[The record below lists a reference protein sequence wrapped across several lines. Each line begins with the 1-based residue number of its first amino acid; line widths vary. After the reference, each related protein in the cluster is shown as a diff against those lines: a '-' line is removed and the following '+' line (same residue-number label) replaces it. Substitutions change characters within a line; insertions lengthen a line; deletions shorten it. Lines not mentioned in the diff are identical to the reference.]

1 MGCRSI
7 GATAR
12 LASADSS
19 RRHLGWTFKGPRALR
34 PSRPGATADPELLVM
49 SIIPLDL
56 ERRFEQRWAAR
67 FSGAL
72 QEHRLEG
79 QYQQLTASGKRKRKA
94 RRVESAGS
102 RSAPSGVSSINRAD

>member
-1 MGCRSI
+1 
-7 GATAR
+7 
-12 LASADSS
+12 
-19 RRHLGWTFKGPRALR
+19 
-34 PSRPGATADPELLVM
+34 M

-56 ERRFEQRWAAR
+56 ERRFEQRWTAR

-72 QEHRLEG
+72 QEHRREG
-79 QYQQLTASGKRKRKA
+79 QCQQLTASGKRKRKA

>member
-1 MGCRSI
+1 
-7 GATAR
+7 
-12 LASADSS
+12 
-19 RRHLGWTFKGPRALR
+19 
-34 PSRPGATADPELLVM
+34 M

-67 FSGAL
+67 FSAVP
-72 QEHRLEG
+72 QEHRVERQG
-79 QYQQLTASGKRKRKA
+79 QQLTAPGKSKRKT